1 MKSTAHTFP
10 ALLVLGICIQYIVQT
25 VESQHIPNRCICL
38 KSKNGDMGPFSDFT
52 VILKRPGCTRDE
64 IIVTL
69 KKGNKQ
75 VCLSPHGPQGK
86 RLLKCWHRKQE
97 LGKIDKKTAAVN
109 IREKCM
115 CLRET
120 DGVPMRRVSNFNVI
134 NSGPHCYK
142 VQIMINFN
150 ERKKK
155 KVCLASGKVKRKQ
168 KKPKTA

>member
-1 MKSTAHTFP
+1 MAFRGVQGTIT
-10 ALLVLGICIQYIVQT
+10 LLLFLL
-25 VESQHIPNRCICL
+25 CL
-38 KSKNGDMGPFSDFT
+38 N
-52 VILKRPGCTRDE
+52 
-64 IIVTL
+64 
-69 KKGNKQ
+69 
-75 VCLSPHGPQGK
+75 
-86 RLLKCWHRKQE
+86 LLI
-97 LGKIDKKTAAVN
+97 GTDKKTAAVN

-142 VQIMINFN
+142 VQIIVFIGSKAVCLAPNSKQGEKLHNCWKRINFN